1 MSKKKA
7 FALRVNEDMMKAIEK
22 WAADEFRSTNGQIE
36 WMLTQALKDGKKNPH
51 KKREII
57 KKKRLFEG
65 AFLGIRFKY

>member
-36 WMLTQALKDGKKNPH
+36 WMLNESLKKA
-51 KKREII
+51 KRLP
-57 KKKRLFEG
+57 KKKE
-65 AFLGIRFKY
+65 